1 MFCRTPAPAV
11 APPTVPGQ
19 YAAMQQQR
27 VSGYAPGMPP
37 PLGMTQM
44 QQNPGSMNQT
54 PVGMARP
61 ISQSS
66 VQSSA
71 PPSPGIMIGMPDG
84 GPPRFRAS
92 HMPHQTSLGN
102 LSTQVV
108 VSVIFFYVTLFKL
121 CFWGY
126 TLIMLCVHLLCFG
139 PCRDGVGGAVLISI
153 SYWLFLF
160 VV

>member
-27 VSGYAPGMPP
+27 VSGYAPGMQPP
-37 PLGMTQM
+37 MGMTQM
-44 QQNPGSMNQT
+44 PGNMNQT
-54 PVGMARP
+54 PVGISRP

-71 PPSPGIMIGMPDG
+71 PPSPGIMFGMPDG

-92 HMPHQTSLGN
+92 HMPHQQSLGN
-102 LSTQVV
+102 LTIQ
-108 VSVIFFYVTLFKL
+108 K
-121 CFWGY
+121 C
-126 TLIMLCVHLLCFG
+126 
-139 PCRDGVGGAVLISI
+139 IS
-153 SYWLFLF
+153 
-160 VV
+160 